1 MSWASPVSWA
11 NSLNEV
17 LITATTNTR
26 NDISKQNWL
35 SLTVGRA

>member
-1 MSWASPVSWA
+1 MSRASPVSWA

-17 LITATTNTR
+17 LITATTDTQNV
-26 NDISKQNWL
+26 ISKQHWL